1 VGDSGSTL
9 RPNLSTLPTP
19 LTRFVG
25 REAELARAAALL
37 AEGRLLTLIGPGGA
51 GKTRLALK
59 LASEVAHQF
68 PDGAWFIDFS
78 PLADG
83 RFVWDQ
89 LGTTLGLRDPG
100 PGKAWASAVSRFLSP
115 REVLL
120 VLDNCEH
127 LVESA
132 AGLTNA
138 LLSAAPGLK
147 VVATSR
153 EPLGVGGELTWSVPT
168 LSELD
173 GVELF
178 IDRAHHVRPDLRLQ
192 AEDADA
198 VREICRRLDGLPL
211 AIELAA
217 ARTRAFAPT
226 QLAAQLS
233 ERLSVLPTGPRT
245 APPRQATLRASFEW
259 SYGLLTDRERAL
271 LRQLSAFAGT
281 FETGAVLA
289 VCPAASI
296 EFLATLADRSLIR
309 LDDRRGE
316 AQARYRMLETIR
328 EFASEQLAA
337 SGEGDVIRARLRDHF
352 LDLAEQAEPMRFG
365 PDRKRWLARLSADQ
379 DNLRAALAWSQEHG
393 EPEQVARLVV
403 ALYWFW
409 GNSRFGELQ
418 VWVESASAH
427 IDNASPLLRAKVR
440 NLQCDL
446 AIRSGSVG
454 EVPALANE
462 ALALAKASGAQ
473 EEEARALLALGFTA
487 GIVLGPDAMR
497 PYMEQALPLA
507 RSASLGELVA
517 GCLSFFGLICLF
529 KSDPEEPR
537 RLLDRAMGLAKATDD
552 DNLLGFACT
561 VAGLT
566 ALNQGRLADADDL
579 LNQALAVGRPIDLDM
594 ALTLGLFGVAGLRLR
609 RGDLVE
615 ARAAANESLANA
627 RRLGGSRTFEVFS
640 TSMFGWVLLAIG
652 QTVQAMSA
660 LQDAVRVARSS
671 EVPAFASLP
680 LVSLAEAQLAE
691 GALDDARASLE
702 EASSLAASR
711 AYTHIL
717 GRVGLVRAKLR
728 AHENDLI
735 GAETSAHEAIRL
747 QREAGD
753 QLGLVDALE
762 LLAQLAAAQES
773 PKEAVRLWAAAES
786 VRTGLGYARLPS
798 ERDVHESAIAGARN
812 VLGPDGVTAAWAEG
826 AKLSLDEA
834 VAYAAR
840 GRGER
845 KRPSMGW
852 ASLTP
857 SELDVV
863 RLVGEHLSNLEIA
876 SRLFVSRSTVKSH
889 LLHIFSKLGIDSRSE
904 LAAEAIKRGIARRP
918 EQPLRK

>member
-1 VGDSGSTL
+1 MGDSGSTL
-9 RPNLSTLPTP
+9 SQTLSTLPTP

-59 LASEVAHQF
+59 LASDVAHQF
-68 PDGAWFIDFS
+68 PDGAWFVDLS

-83 RFVWDQ
+83 QFVWEQ
-89 LGTTLGLRDPG
+89 LGTTLALKDPG
-100 PGKAWASAVSRFLSP
+100 PGKTWASTASSFLAL
-115 REVLL
+115 RQVLL

-127 LVESA
+127 LVQSA
-132 AGLTNA
+132 AVVTNA
-138 LLSAAPGLK
+138 LLIAAPGLK

-153 EPLGVGGELTWSVPT
+153 MPMGVDGELTWAVPA
-168 LSELD
+168 LNELD

-178 IDRAHHVRPDLRLQ
+178 IDRAHHVRPDLSLQ
-192 AEDADA
+192 SEDVDA

-217 ARTRAFAPT
+217 ARTRALPPR
-226 QLAAQLS
+226 QLAAHLS
-233 ERLSVLPTGPRT
+233 QRLSVLPTGPRT
-245 APPRQATLRASFEW
+245 APSRQATLRASFEW
-259 SYGLLTDRERAL
+259 SYELLTDEEQAL
-271 LRQLSAFAGT
+271 LRELATFAGT
-281 FETGAVLA
+281 FDIDAVLA
-289 VCPAASI
+289 VCPAATI
-296 EFLATLADRSLIR
+296 ELLATLADRSLITF
-309 LDDRRGE
+309 DDRRGE
-316 AQARYRMLETIR
+316 VQTRYRMLETIR
-328 EFASEQLAA
+328 EFASDQLAA
-337 SGEGDVIRARLRDHF
+337 SGESDRIRSRHRDHF
-352 LDLAEQAEPMRFG
+352 LALAEQAEPMKFG
-365 PDRKRWLARLSADQ
+365 PDRKSWLARLSADQ

-403 ALYWFW
+403 ALYFFW

-418 VWVESASAH
+418 LWVGAASAH
-427 IDNASPLLRAKVR
+427 IDNASPLLRARVR
-440 NLQCDL
+440 NLQCDM
-446 AIRSGSVG
+446 AIRRGSVG

-473 EEEARALLALGFTA
+473 EEEARALLALGFAA
-487 GIVLGPDAMR
+487 GIVLGADAMR
-497 PYMEQALPLA
+497 PYMEEALSLA

-517 GCLSFFGLICLF
+517 VCLSFYGLICLF

-537 RLLDRAMGLAKATDD
+537 RLLDQAMGLAKATDD

-566 ALNQGRLADADDL
+566 ALNQGRLADANDL
-579 LNQALAVGRPIDLDM
+579 LDQALAVARPIDLDI

-609 RGDLVE
+609 RGDLAE

-627 RRLGGSRTFEVFS
+627 RRPGGNRTFEVFS
-640 TSMFGWVLLAIG
+640 TSMFGWVLLASG

-671 EVPAFASLP
+671 EVPALASLP

-702 EASSLAASR
+702 EASTLAASR
-711 AYTHIL
+711 AYTQII
-717 GRVGLVRAKLR
+717 GRVGLVRARLC
-728 AHENDLI
+728 AHENDLT
-735 GAETSAHEAIRL
+735 GAETSVHEAIGL

-798 ERDVHESAIAGARN
+798 ERDVHESVIAGARN
-812 VLGPDGVTAAWAEG
+812 VLGPDGFTAAWAEG
-826 AKLSLDEA
+826 AKLSLNEA

-845 KRPSMGW
+845 KRPSTGW

-857 SELDVV
+857 SELGVV

-889 LLHIFSKLGIDSRSE
+889 LLHIFSKLGIDSRSD
-904 LAAEAIKRGIARRP
+904 LAAEAIKRGIVRRP